1 MTYLAPSL
9 HYEFSMNITQTQF
22 KGSARY
28 IILVLYNLEECYI
41 ANIELQNILFRVFS
55 SSSLSQ
61 SIHDKPHVGNVEEC
75 KMLL

>member
-28 IILVLYNLEECYI
+28 IILVLYEIFVAKYAMAYQIGRNT
-41 ANIELQNILFRVFS
+41 
-55 SSSLSQ
+55 
-61 SIHDKPHVGNVEEC
+61 
-75 KMLL
+75 